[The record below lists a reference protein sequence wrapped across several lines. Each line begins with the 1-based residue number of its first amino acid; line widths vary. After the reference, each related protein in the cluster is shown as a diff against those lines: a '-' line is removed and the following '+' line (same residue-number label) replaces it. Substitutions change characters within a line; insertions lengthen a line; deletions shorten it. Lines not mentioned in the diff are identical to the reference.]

1 MASSHA
7 PMNEAKRC
15 LEDDPDCLPSPKRYS
30 PHPACAPRLDAAAL
44 TCLLPAVHPL
54 DMPALSRTSHLFHCN
69 VAAANEARRRAARR
83 TLRQLGY
90 DDARLARCVR
100 ARRAARARGESLSR
114 LGFFCERRFAF

>member
-15 LEDDPDCLPSPKRYS
+15 LEDDPDGLPSPKRYS

-54 DMPALSRTSHLFHCN
+54 
-69 VAAANEARRRAARR
+69 
-83 TLRQLGY
+83 
-90 DDARLARCVR
+90 VR
-100 ARRAARARGESLSR
+100 ARLFRVVAWHSLASLTSSHR
-114 LGFFCERRFAF
+114 PKTR